1 MKELFQWVPW
11 FGELAKAVGEGR
23 REGLVEAAKNV
34 DWAGGKCV
42 VLAQGEE
49 KADPL
54 TFFYHLGAIAKSKR
68 RETVYASVAE
78 AFGIE
83 SDLDY
88 SLDSG
93 FIFPTPDPRFV
104 MFTNSEGP
112 ELFWEMFDR
121 ARGQDGTS
129 YGADIA
135 DTFTRTLQIKG
146 VGVPKLTQVLF
157 LINPRVFLPF
167 DAAAVLPLGIGTLKK
182 NPAKMSWAEYVDEMG
197 RIRTAFPGCQPYEIN
212 VIGYLWTSGE
222 FPRKGNRWY
231 QIGTGEDGWPDFRD
245 NHCVHLDG
253 QGDMDRPAEGEILP
267 AFKQD
272 DGFDEPEPGDVVLVR
287 TGTQEGRGIGI
298 VYRNDYGER
307 PHQNRRIHVLWVN
320 KERAPLA
327 AKMPAVRFSRVGRTA
342 YKAFARSAAYS
353 ATLDLLQPPTP
364 GTGGSGLEEKNI
376 NTLYAEFYQPLV
388 ARLQEKG
395 VQPVGSIPPMPA
407 RRSWPG
413 ARTTASTT
421 SSAWPGTRGSSRR
434 SAGSWPTPKPKR
446 SGGAGPPAGS
456 PSSPMPHSQAG
467 PASAGSRQGGAPARQ
482 VHPRFV
488 VTSLPDTFS
497 ARTVYDVYC
506 PRGNMEAIKEQQLD
520 LFSDRTSASRFAA
533 NQLRLLFS
541 AFASILFQALRRALH
556 GTPLARATARSA
568 SSSSRS
574 APASWSR
581 CVGSRSPW
589 TPHTRPPPPSHAST
603 PEYQGNDFRDTRSSR
618 SSGDHCAAGPKKL
631 AQAAVP
637 ATLAS
642 LKHGRRVACSCSTC
656 SLGRNSAPTL
666 PERPSAVT
674 V

>member
-1 MKELFQWVPW
+1 MGTVVR
-11 FGELAKAVGEGR
+11 ELAKAVGEGR

-34 DWAGGKCV
+34 DWAGGKCA

-104 MFTNSEGP
+104 MFKNSEGP

-157 LINPRVFLPF
+157 LINPRAFLPF

-182 NPAKMSWAEYVDEMG
+182 HPAKMSWAGYVDEMG
-197 RIRTAFPGCQPYEIN
+197 KVRAAFPDCQPYEIN

-231 QIGTGEDGWPDFRD
+231 QIGTGEDGWPDFRN

-342 YKAFARSAAYS
+342 YKAFAKSAAYS

-364 GTGGSGLEEKNI
+364 GTNI

-388 ARLQEKG
+388 ARLHQEG
-395 VQPVGSIPPMPA
+395 VQPVGKGGW
-407 RRSWPG
+407 RGRWRSFQTGYPG
-413 ARTTASTT
+413 AVY
-421 SSAWPGTRGSSRR
+421 GTGLDDRKAQVFLSFDGTGKEQRFRALLPHRKEIDGKVKGSVLWLDESHGKMGDHR
-434 SAGSWPTPKPKR
+434 
-446 SGGAGPPAGS
+446 PAG
-456 PSSPMPHSQAG
+456 
-467 PASAGSRQGGAPARQ
+467 
-482 VHPRFV
+482 
-488 VTSLPDTFS
+488 
-497 ARTVYDVYC
+497 
-506 PRGNMEAIKEQQLD
+506 K
-520 LFSDRTSASRFAA
+520 
-533 NQLRLLFS
+533 
-541 AFASILFQALRRALH
+541 
-556 GTPLARATARSA
+556 
-568 SSSSRS
+568 
-574 APASWSR
+574 
-581 CVGSRSPW
+581 
-589 TPHTRPPPPSHAST
+589 
-603 PEYQGNDFRDTRSSR
+603 
-618 SSGDHCAAGPKKL
+618 
-631 AQAAVP
+631 
-637 ATLAS
+637 
-642 LKHGRRVACSCSTC
+642 
-656 SLGRNSAPTL
+656 GRNG
-666 PERPSAVT
+666 
-674 V
+674 